1 MAGTTIATAYVQI
14 LPSAEGIKGKLSDA
28 LGGEVESA
36 GRGLAGKLGGGL
48 STGLKAAGA
57 AIAAGA
63 TAAVAAGKQA
73 LENYKVFEQ
82 LEGGAKLMFG
92 EETYYSTV
100 AKNAKNAF
108 KEVQMSQNQYLEQ
121 ANGFATGLK
130 KNLGNDGQA
139 AADLAHKIITAEADI
154 IAATGKSSE
163 SVQNAFNGIMRNNL
177 TMVDN
182 LGLGAEL
189 ATKKGFKAMMK
200 EVNAWN
206 KEQGRATKY
215 QMGNV
220 ADMEAALVDYVA
232 MMGYADYAQREAG
245 DTIEGSLASTKAAW
259 SDLLTGLATGDAD
272 LDSLINNFV
281 DSALNLGNLIM
292 PRISNIMTGFS
303 TLLREALPEIVPVI
317 TQFITDNAGTLADAG
332 IQIFVA
338 ILTGFVAAIPQLLEA
353 LPQIWESLKTA
364 FAENGPA
371 IGEAAWQAFLW
382 IGHGVNNALSSAG
395 EYISTHFGEWVASA
409 GALAADFGQT
419 MGQGFSELTRQV
431 GLWITENIITPA
443 SDAVKG
449 IVSVGKEVVD
459 NIKEGISSAWD
470 GLVQWFKGIWNS
482 IFGNLKANIQVT
494 KSGSPEGAGKFATGL
509 DYVPY
514 DEFPAILHKGEAVL
528 TADEASVWRSG
539 GSGGGGMTI
548 NQYIQSVPQSPVQ
561 LAAATASQFELA
573 RWAI

>member
-92 EETYYSTV
+92 KETYYSTV

-108 KEVQMSQNQYLEQ
+108 EEVQMSQNQYLEQ

-130 KNLGNDGQA
+130 KNLGDDGQA

-154 IAATGKSSE
+154 VAATGKSSE
-163 SVQNAFNGIMRNNL
+163 SVQNAFNGIMKGNY
-177 TMVDN
+177 TMLDN
-182 LGLGAEL
+182 LGLGISG
-189 ATKKGFKAMMK
+189 TKAGMK
-200 EVNAWN
+200 QVVKEMNAWH
-206 KEQGRATKY
+206 KKQKDGVKY
-215 QMGNV
+215 QMGNL

-232 MMGYADYAQREAG
+232 YVGLSGYAHDEARE
-245 DTIEGSLASTKAAW
+245 TIEGSLASTKAAW

-317 TQFITDNAGTLADAG
+317 TQFITDNADTLADAG

-382 IGHGVNNALSSAG
+382 IGRGVNNALSSAG
-395 EYISTHFGEWVASA
+395 EYIKTHFGEWVASA

-482 IFGNLKANIQVT
+482 IFGNLKANIT
-494 KSGSPEGAGKFATGL
+494 ISKNNGTGNNPPLLASGL

-528 TADEASVWRSG
+528 TADEASVWRNG